1 MTVRMTARRRRPQRR
16 RALRAYRPRHELEW
30 LTELWRMD
38 DGFEVVQAIYRAVR
52 RAHHRQPT
60 GDILARQAYLRR
72 VSAAFHCRLQANAIF
87 VEGAN
92 P

>member
-1 MTVRMTARRRRPQRR
+1 MTARRRRGRR
-16 RALRAYRPRHELEW
+16 PLRAYRPRHELEW

-38 DGFEVVQAIYRAVR
+38 DGFAVIQAIYRAVR

-72 VSAAFHCRLQANAIF
+72 VSAAFHRRLQANAIF